1 MKHFSYLIKKIINRK
16 QDNSSSIYF
25 EINKEPLLKTIF
37 NILVTSEYS
46 IKKKFEFY
54 QKINSNIFLSSDV
67 KNKFNTLFCH
77 IQKTFHLLNRLV
89 FLYKYKKTQIIVDT
103 DMCLNKINIDEK
115 NIICIFQN
123 NGKYLFHILDLIK
136 MFTNSLTNSDSF
148 FATPIALKNPYNN
161 LPFTKSNLYNIYFF
175 IKFKTYFYSELYF
188 KYFLTNFDLTSFYLN
203 YEYILR
209 EYAIENYIKNTSI
222 GLLHLDTLS
231 MIRNFNRNTRHNK
244 IVIDH
249 EFPKEKLVKIMKPYL
264 LLYIKSLYSLVKM
277 NKEQAYFMMHVKLIE
292 FSKFNPNFGRKII
305 HIEHESFLKKKIEE
319 KKYCFNDKHI
329 LFNKKEDN
337 FLNTHSKVD
346 YANTGEQQLR
356 QLNLNYN
363 EIIYDIS
370 EINQFNNNNTSRYD
384 TDDDEINDNIS
395 NIHHASYNNNN
406 NQNNTTNTTNRIVTN
421 TSTREAPIFPSIP
434 IVDESTFISLTIP
447 TSIYRVNP
455 VNYLFLD
462 EDEEEEKEDDSSI
475 S

>member
-1 MKHFSYLIKKIINRK
+1 MKDFSCLIKKIIN
-16 QDNSSSIYF
+16 
-25 EINKEPLLKTIF
+25 NKEPLLQTIF
-37 NILVTSEYS
+37 NMLVTSEYS
-46 IKKKFEFY
+46 IKQKFEFY

-67 KNKFNTLFCH
+67 KNNFNILFCH
-77 IQKTFHLLNRLV
+77 IQKIYHVLNRLV
-89 FLYKYKKTQIIVDT
+89 FTYKYRKTQIIVDT

-136 MFTNSLTNSDSF
+136 MFNNSLTNSDSF
-148 FATPIALKNPYNN
+148 FASPIALKNPYNN

-175 IKFKTYFYSELYF
+175 IKYKTYFYSELYF

-203 YEYILR
+203 YEYVLR
-209 EYAIENYIKNTSI
+209 EYAIENYIKNTS
-222 GLLHLDTLS
+222 LHLLYIDTLS
-231 MIRNFNRNTRHNK
+231 MIRNFNRNSRHNK

-277 NKEQAYFMMHVKLIE
+277 NKEQSYFMMHVKLIE
-292 FSKFNPNFGRKII
+292 FSKFNPHFGRKII
-305 HIEHESFLKKKIEE
+305 HIENESFLKKNTEE
-319 KKYCFNDKHI
+319 KKICFNDKHI
-329 LFNKKEDN
+329 LFNKKEND
-337 FLNTHSKVD
+337 FLETHSKVD

-356 QLNLNYN
+356 QLNVNYN

-370 EINQFNNNNTSRYD
+370 EINQFNNHTSRYD

-395 NIHHASYNNNN
+395 DIHHASNNNN
-406 NQNNTTNTTNRIVTN
+406 SINTINTIDRIVT
-421 TSTREAPIFPSIP
+421 SITREAPIFPSIP
-434 IVDESTFISLTIP
+434 IVNESSLTNS
-447 TSIYRVNP
+447 TNLTVIYRVNP
-455 VNYLFLD
+455 VDYLFLD
-462 EDEEEEKEDDSSI
+462 ELEEEQDDSSI

>member
-1 MKHFSYLIKKIINRK
+1 M
-16 QDNSSSIYF
+16 
-25 EINKEPLLKTIF
+25 
-37 NILVTSEYS
+37 LVTSEYS

-67 KNKFNTLFCH
+67 KNNFNILFCH
-77 IQKTFHLLNRLV
+77 IQKIFHVLNRFV
-89 FLYKYKKTQIIVDT
+89 FMYKYRKTQIIVDT
-103 DMCLNKINIDEK
+103 DMCLNKINIGEK
-115 NIICIFQN
+115 NIICVFQN

-148 FATPIALKNPYNN
+148 FASPIALKNPYNN

-249 EFPKEKLVKIMKPYL
+249 EFPKEKLVTIMKPYL

-305 HIEHESFLKKKIEE
+305 HIENESFLKKKIEE

-329 LFNKKEDN
+329 LFNKNENN
-337 FLNTHSKVD
+337 FLETHSKVD

-370 EINQFNNNNTSRYD
+370 EINQFNNTSRYD

-395 NIHHASYNNNN
+395 DIHHTSYNNNN
-406 NQNNTTNTTNRIVTN
+406 NNININTTNNNNTINTINTIDRIVT
-421 TSTREAPIFPSIP
+421 SITREAPIFPSIP
-434 IVDESTFISLTIP
+434 IVNESILINSTSLT
-447 TSIYRVNP
+447 RVYQ
-455 VNYLFLD
+455 VDFFLD
-462 EDEEEEKEDDSSI
+462 EQEEEEDDSSI